1 MKAYLETYGCQMN
14 INESDVLEKRLLRE
28 GHALVTTPEDA
39 DLILLNTCSIRE
51 HAESK
56 VLSRLGRLRKLKDT
70 GSCSLLG
77 VIGCM
82 AQRLGGELLA
92 MAPGLDIVMGSGAYP
107 RFFDVLN
114 ARLATG
120 RPQVDVG
127 FARDFE
133 MEDRPRIHPGTIK
146 TFITI
151 IRGCDNAC
159 HYCIVPFTR
168 GAERSKPVGQILREA
183 EWCVEQGIK
192 EISLLGQNVNHYRD
206 GEFGLAECLRAV
218 ARVPGLER
226 VRFMTSHPGYMTDDV
241 LVAMADEEKV
251 MPHLHLPMQS
261 ASDRV
266 LESMNR
272 EYTYSRFKTLVDR
285 ARVLMPTAAL
295 STDVIVG
302 YPGETRQDFR
312 ATYRAMEEIR
322 FDSAFMFK
330 YSPRRGTVSAGR
342 TDDVGSAE
350 KQERLAAI
358 IEMQRRITDER
369 SERFRGEIVE
379 VLVDGVSNRD
389 PARVVGKTREFKNA
403 VLPGDASTL
412 GTLQRMKVVE
422 THGVTLTGTRVTTN
436 GESGTDCAA

>member
-14 INESDVLEKRLLRE
+14 INESDVLQKRLLEE
-28 GHALVTTPEDA
+28 GHSLVASPEEA
-39 DLILLNTCSIRE
+39 ELILLNTCSIRE

-56 VLSRLGRLRKLKDT
+56 VLSRLGRLKKLKDT

-77 VIGCM
+77 VTGCM
-82 AQRLGGELLA
+82 AQRLGGEFLA
-92 MAPGLDIVMGSGAYP
+92 MVPSLDIVIGSGAYP
-107 RFFDVLN
+107 RFFDVLTE
-114 ARLATG
+114 RMETG

-133 MEDRPRIHPGTIK
+133 MEDRPRIQQGVVK

-151 IRGCDNAC
+151 IRGCDNRC

-168 GAERSKPVGQILREA
+168 GPERSKPIGQIVREA

-206 GEFGLAECLRAV
+206 GEFGLAACLREV

-226 VRFMTSHPGYMTDDV
+226 VRFMTSHPGYMTDEV
-241 LVAMADEEKV
+241 LVAMAEEEKV

-261 ASDRV
+261 GCDRV

-272 EYTYSRFKTLVDR
+272 EYTYAQYKALVDR
-285 ARVLMPTAAL
+285 ACSLMPSVAL
-295 STDVIVG
+295 STDIIVG
-302 YPGETRQDFR
+302 YPGETAEDFQ

-342 TDDVGSAE
+342 PDDVDPSE
-350 KQERLAAI
+350 KQERLASI
-358 IEMQRRITDER
+358 IEMQRTITDER
-369 SERFRGEIVE
+369 SERFLGQTVE
-379 VLVDGVSNRD
+379 VLVDGLSNRD
-389 PARVVGKTREFKNA
+389 PNRVVGKTQEFKNA
-403 VLPGDASTL
+403 VLPGHASSV
-412 GTLQRMKVVE
+412 GTLQKMEVVK
-422 THGVTLTGTRVTTN
+422 TRGVTLTGAAVTT
-436 GESGTDCAA
+436 GGTSKTNSAA